1 MLTFS
6 QVLKIDHHFFQGFS
20 SMGLGLLGKILT
32 GSNGNS
38 MKYRGVM
45 LYGSYQSNDN
55 RDGTY

>member
-45 LYGSYQSNDN
+45 LYGSHQSNDN